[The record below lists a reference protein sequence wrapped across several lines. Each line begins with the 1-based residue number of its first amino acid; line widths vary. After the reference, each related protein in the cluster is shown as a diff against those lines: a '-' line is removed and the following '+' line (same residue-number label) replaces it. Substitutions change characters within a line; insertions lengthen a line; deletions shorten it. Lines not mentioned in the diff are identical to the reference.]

1 MAIDTVSGFV
11 QALQTSRILSTRK
24 VTELTDRLQS
34 KYAEP
39 RALARDLLKRDWL
52 TAYQVNQIFLGRAAE
67 LVHGSYIL
75 LERLGEGGMGQ
86 VYKARHRKLRRVA
99 ALKIIR
105 KDRMGTAEAAQR
117 FYREVEACSRLD
129 HPNIVLAYDA
139 DEVAGTRY
147 LAMEL
152 VEGIDLGKLT
162 KLYGPL
168 PVRAACDFIRQAAL
182 GLQHAFERGLVHRD
196 IKPSN
201 LLLATPP
208 GVGRISHASLDFEQ
222 LAGGMVKV
230 LDLGL
235 ARLNEPLNDTN
246 HTLTQAHAVLG
257 TPDFIAPEQ
266 ARDARSADIRSDLYS
281 LGCTLYYLLTG
292 QVPFNAPAA
301 MEKLLQHYLEEAPR
315 IETVRPEVPQA
326 VGDIVRRLMAKN
338 PAERYQTPAELA
350 VALSVV
356 AREPVASPLG
366 HSGNPSS
373 NWELSTPDEVP
384 LALPAVETLADMSLS
399 GGINEHETVESDSP
413 GPELPQPKRR
423 KRRNT
428 RSNRTFVVVGIV
440 LSLSILLLTLLLRKA
455 IQ

>member
-11 QALQTSRILSTRK
+11 QAVQSSRILSTRK
-24 VTELTDRLQS
+24 VTELTDRLQGS
-34 KYAEP
+34 YAEP

-52 TAYQVNQIFLGRAAE
+52 TAYQVNQLFLGRGAE
-67 LVHGSYIL
+67 LVHGPYIL

-105 KDRMGTAEAAQR
+105 KDRIGTAEAAQR
-117 FYREVEACSRLD
+117 FYREVEACSRLS

-139 DEVAGTRY
+139 DEVADTRY

-168 PVRAACDFIRQAAL
+168 PVEAACDFIRQAAL

-208 GVGRISHASLDFEQ
+208 GVGRISHASLDFQQ
-222 LAGGMVKV
+222 LAGGTVKV

-235 ARLNEPLNDTN
+235 ARLNEPLNET

-292 QVPFNAPAA
+292 QVPFDVPAP
-301 MEKLLQHYLEEAPR
+301 MEKLLKHYLEEAPR
-315 IETVRPEVPQA
+315 IETVRQEIPQA
-326 VGDIVRRLMAKN
+326 VGNIVRRLMAKN
-338 PAERYQTPAELA
+338 PADRYQTPAELA
-350 VALSVV
+350 VALTAVTQ
-356 AREPVASPLG
+356 EPVASRAG
-366 HSGNPSS
+366 RSWNPSWE
-373 NWELSTPDEVP
+373 WELPVPDDVP
-384 LALPAVETLADMSLS
+384 LALPAVETVADLSLPGDTS
-399 GGINEHETVESDSP
+399 DQETVESDCP
-413 GPELPQPKRR
+413 IPQVTQPKRR
-423 KRRNT
+423 SRRNR

-440 LSLSILLLTLLLRKA
+440 LSLSLLLLTILVSIA
-455 IQ
+455 IH